1 MTAVVTDPRS
11 SLEDRSYAFD
21 LSGGDPVGLQG
32 SLREAMAAN
41 LRSPLKL
48 GSALSDLAIREFGV
62 GLDAVRTALG
72 VEEEPPVSPAA
83 GDRRFADRAWRSNA
97 VYRSTLGSYL
107 VLSRWLEQLVDAA
120 ELPEPKAKKARFGL
134 RLLLDMAAP
143 SNLPW
148 LNPTVLKEAIDTGGL
163 SLARGFGSFVHDL
176 ARNGGQPVQVDASSF
191 EVGRNLAATPGRVV
205 YHNDL
210 MELLMYEA
218 QTETVFRNPI
228 ICSPPWINKYY
239 VMDLAPGR
247 SFVEYAVSKG
257 HTVFMISYRNPDA
270 SMRDYTFDDYL
281 SKGLLAAIEKALEIT
296 GAEKANLVGL
306 CLGGTLTALGLGYL
320 SAQGKAD
327 KIGWVTLTNSLVDFS
342 EPGDLGVFT
351 DENTIA
357 SLEKRMSEKG
367 YLDSSAMAGTFNWLR
382 GNDLIWSYVV
392 NNWYLGKKPAA
403 LDMLAWNADSTNMPA
418 AMHSGYLRACYL
430 NNELSRPGAFSILG
444 EPINLGKVK
453 VPMYILSAE
462 ADHIAPWR
470 GAYRSTQIFGGDI
483 RFTLTSSGHIAGIVN
498 PLDNPKSYH
507 FVRDGVPAD
516 PEQWFAGAKRRTGS
530 WWTHWL
536 EWSASRSGDQV
547 PARRLP
553 PGEAAPGRYVLNLLP
568 SGGRLEGRSAK
579 PVKSRTATRR
589 QAPSGSR

>member
-1 MTAVVTDPRS
+1 MATVVTDPGR
-11 SLEDRSYAFD
+11 SLEDTSYAFD
-21 LSGGDPVGLQG
+21 LSAADPSGLFAA
-32 SLREAMAAN
+32 LREAMTAS

-48 GSALSDLAIREFGV
+48 GSALSDLALRELEV

-72 VEEEPPVSPAA
+72 VEAEPPVLPAA
-83 GDRRFADRAWRSNA
+83 SDRRFADPAWRSNA
-97 VYRSTLGSYL
+97 AYRSTLGTYL
-107 VLSRWLEQLVDAA
+107 VCCRWLEQLVVAA
-120 ELPEPKAKKARFGL
+120 GLPEVKTRKARFGL

-148 LNPTVLKEAIDTGGL
+148 LNPAVLKEAIDTGGL
-163 SLARGFGSFVHDL
+163 SLARGFTSYVKDL
-176 ARNGGQPVQVDASSF
+176 ARNEGQPLQVDVSTF
-191 EVGRNLAATPGRVV
+191 KVGRNLAATPGRVV

-210 MELLMYEA
+210 IELLMYEA
-218 QTETVFRNPI
+218 QTETVFKNPI

-281 SKGLLAAIEKALEIT
+281 SKGLLTAIDKALEIT
-296 GAEKANLVGL
+296 GAEKANVFGL

-320 SAQGKAD
+320 AAQGKAD

-351 DENTIA
+351 DEGSIA
-357 SLEKRMSEKG
+357 SLERKMGEKG
-367 YLDSSAMAGTFNWLR
+367 YLDSASMAGTFNWLR
-382 GNDLIWSYVV
+382 GNDLVWGYVV

-444 EPINLGKVK
+444 EPINLGQVK
-453 VPMYILSAE
+453 VPMYILAAE

-470 GAYRSTQIFGGDI
+470 GAYRSTQIFGGDM

-498 PLDNPKSYH
+498 PLDNPKSFH
-507 FVRDGVPAD
+507 LVRDGVPAD
-516 PEQWFAGAKRRTGS
+516 PEQWLAGAERRDGS
-530 WWTHWL
+530 WWTHWS
-536 EWSASRSGDQV
+536 EWTASQSGGQV
-547 PARRLP
+547 PARQLP
-553 PGEAAPGRYVLNLLP
+553 AGEAAPGRYVLNLRP
-568 SGGRLEGRSAK
+568 SNGRLEARSAK
-579 PVKSRTATRR
+579 PIRARTPVRR
-589 QAPSGSR
+589 VAAKRA